1 LDNGETKLHKRT
13 IFPSLPP
20 PPSRELLPVQQAGS
34 YSRLLPRATPGA
46 TSRELLPTT
55 PESYSRC
62 NKPGATPGHGQL
74 HRSSPAPQPR
84 VKLILA
90 WAEPRRTLLLDAR
103 RSIGYANTTTVR
115 SNEALKHCGEPRA
128 TPVLLNRLHRK
139 HPGLLHRELLPVY
152 AAPGPLW
159 LIEAGR

>member
-1 LDNGETKLHKRT
+1 MQLTGCSSRLNGSPEGQSRP
-13 IFPSLPP
+13 FPS
-20 PPSRELLPVQQAGS
+20 PSP
-34 YSRLLPRATPGA
+34 LPRATPGA

-115 SNEALKHCGEPRA
+115 SNEALKHCGEPRSCSVELIAPKA
-128 TPVLLNRLHRK
+128 T
-139 HPGLLHRELLPVY
+139 PGLLHRELLPVY

-159 LIEAGR
+159 LTEARR